1 MIPGAAFRHLSP
13 SSSEEGRRG
22 GGDAQHRARSAFCQ
36 CRYTTPKPPPL
47 KKRGLPVGLLLLLAA
62 CSAGEGGDPLPEGE
76 PVFCALAG
84 SQQFKD
90 QCRVER
96 STVDGAKVIVV
107 RHPDGG
113 FRRLEVSQDGQN
125 LLAADGADQSQSA
138 LKGDRYEVI
147 LGDDRYVIPATPPA
161 AGDAQP
167 K

>member
-1 MIPGAAFRHLSP
+1 MRRLLASGVLLLSAC
-13 SSSEEGRRG
+13 S
-22 GGDAQHRARSAFCQ
+22 GGD
-36 CRYTTPKPPPL
+36 
-47 KKRGLPVGLLLLLAA
+47 G
-62 CSAGEGGDPLPEGE
+62 GEPLPEGE

-84 SQQFKD
+84 SQQFTD

-96 STVDGAKVIVV
+96 STVDAAKIIVV

-113 FRRLEVSQDGQN
+113 FRRLEVSADGQN

-147 LGDDRYVIPATPPA
+147 LGDDRYVIPANPPA
-161 AGDAQP
+161 VGDAQP

>member
-1 MIPGAAFRHLSP
+1 M
-13 SSSEEGRRG
+13 RG
-22 GGDAQHRARSAFCQ
+22 WLVCGF
-36 CRYTTPKPPPL
+36 
-47 KKRGLPVGLLLLLAA
+47 LLLSA
-62 CSAGEGGDPLPEGE
+62 CSGGEGGEPLPEGE

-84 SQQFKD
+84 SQQFAD

-96 STVDGAKVIVV
+96 FTVDGAKVIVV

-147 LGDDRYVIPATPPA
+147 LGDDRYVIPANPPA
-161 AGDAQP
+161 ADNAAP

>member
-1 MIPGAAFRHLSP
+1 M
-13 SSSEEGRRG
+13 RG
-22 GGDAQHRARSAFCQ
+22 WLAFC
-36 CRYTTPKPPPL
+36 
-47 KKRGLPVGLLLLLAA
+47 VLLLSA
-62 CSAGEGGDPLPEGE
+62 CSGGEGGEALPEGE

-84 SQQFKD
+84 SQQFAD

-96 STVDGAKVIVV
+96 STVDGVRIVVV

-147 LGDDRYVIPATPPA
+147 LGDDRYVIPANPPA
-161 AGDAQP
+161 AGNAAP

>member
-1 MIPGAAFRHLSP
+1 M
-13 SSSEEGRRG
+13 RG
-22 GGDAQHRARSAFCQ
+22 W
-36 CRYTTPKPPPL
+36 
-47 KKRGLPVGLLLLLAA
+47 LAA
-62 CSAGEGGDPLPEGE
+62 GFLPLSACSGGESGEPLPEGE

-113 FRRLEVSQDGQN
+113 FRRLEVSRDGQN

-138 LKGDRYEVI
+138 LKGDRFEVI
-147 LGDDRYVIPATPPA
+147 LGDDRYVISANPPA

-167 K
+167 Q